1 MVMQPP
7 MGGAHRAGP
16 LKQSNKSHNTGR
28 HRSKGAVDRANKGRV
43 SVKVATV
50 KSGRGH
56 RWVQKRKDR
65 KYQMS
70 QLRSKKKAE
79 VWAQKRAL
87 GAADA
92 PPILTAWLDCQAQ
105 NAELIAQMEALLG
118 ACDGEMRIRRTPR
131 ALHLACPRFKQ
142 RFSFVQPPAND
153 LLSVL
158 DTAKVCDSIVFLCS
172 ALELE
177 ADGLTPALE
186 SVLAAVLAQGLPT
199 PPCFVLTDIADWPL
213 KRQNEAKK
221 ILLKGLNQRFAID
234 KIFTCRTEA
243 EALLFL
249 RHLGSQKRRI
259 NSLREKRAH
268 LVAEKVEFLGES
280 ALGTL
285 KVTGYVRSQTLSA
298 DRLVHLP
305 GMGSYQIQQI
315 ESARD
320 EFPLDLNR
328 RTGSNHADV
337 DMGATGGTV
346 IATPNPAVQESLV
359 MENEP
364 DMFDGEQ
371 YLSPEEEAL
380 AQQTLLSDDPG
391 KKAVIRV
398 PKGTSEYQ
406 AAWIM
411 EQARAAG
418 EEDEDES
425 EDNEEDSDEEMIERE
440 MQEDEDDDVPEN
452 EDEYETMTITSE
464 ANMDENYDEKH
475 VNFAEEKLLLNK
487 MKEARMEA
495 MFPDE
500 VDTPTDQPARQRFQ
514 KYRGLKSF
522 RTSPWDYN
530 ENLTPDYARIFQ
542 FENFN
547 RTKKRVLNEEVDGAE
562 PGWYVSIYIK
572 DFPQHMALEILA
584 NENIAQPLVVYSMLP
599 HENKMSMLNF
609 VVKRHSLGHQ
619 DPIRSKERLIFH
631 CGYRRFAACPIF
643 SQHTNGSKHKY
654 ERFWRERSTVVMTVF
669 APIVFPPA
677 NVVVY
682 QELANGR
689 HDLVG
694 TGSLLS
700 CDPNRLVIKR
710 VVLSGAPFKVQKRSA
725 VIRFMFFNREDIA
738 WFKPIELRT
747 KYGRRGHI
755 KEPLGTHGHMK
766 CIFDKPISQ
775 QDTVLLNLFKRVF
788 PKWNYDPHVPK
799 PSTGEEL
806 MEDEG
811 SEVLQLKK
819 NPQKKKSILK
829 SNSTEDQMA
838 CD

>member
-1 MVMQPP
+1 MPPP

-16 LKQSNKSHNTGR
+16 LKQSNKSHKTGQ
-28 HRSKGAVDRANKGRV
+28 HRSKGAVDLANKGRV
-43 SVKVATV
+43 GVKVATGR
-50 KSGRGH
+50 SGQGH

-65 KYQMS
+65 KYQMT
-70 QLRSKKKAE
+70 QLRNKKKAQ

-92 PPILTAWLDCQAQ
+92 PPILTAWLDCQVQ
-105 NAELIAQMEALLG
+105 SPDLIPHLEALLG
-118 ACDGEMRIRRTPR
+118 ACDPDMLLRRTPR

-142 RFSFVQPPAND
+142 RFAFVQPPTQD

-158 DTAKVCDSIVFLCS
+158 DSAKVCDSIVFLCS

-177 ADGLTPALE
+177 SGGLAPALE
-186 SVLAAVLAQGLPT
+186 TILAAVLAQGLPT
-199 PPCFVLTDIADWPL
+199 PPGFVLTDMADWPI
-213 KRQNEAKK
+213 KRQNAAKK
-221 ILLKGLNQRFAID
+221 TLLKALNQRFAID
-234 KIFTCRTEA
+234 KIFTCQTEA

-249 RHLGSQKRRI
+249 RHLGSQKRRT
-259 NSLREKRAH
+259 NSLRQRRAH

-285 KVTGYVRSQTLSA
+285 KVTGFVRSQTLSA

-305 GMGSYQIQQI
+305 GLGSYQIQQI

-320 EFPLDLNR
+320 EFPLDLHR
-328 RTGSNHADV
+328 RTGAHHADI
-337 DMGATGGTV
+337 DMGSSVGNV
-346 IATPNPAVQESLV
+346 IATPNPTAQESLE

-380 AQQTLLSDDPG
+380 AQQTLLTDGPG
-391 KKAVIRV
+391 PKTVVRV

-411 EQARAAG
+411 DQARAAG
-418 EEDEDES
+418 EENES
-425 EDNEEDSDEEMIERE
+425 EEDDEEEDSDEEMIERE
-440 MQEDEDDDVPEN
+440 LQDDDEDEPEN

-475 VNFAEEKLLLNK
+475 VNFAEEKQLLNK
-487 MKEARMEA
+487 MKEARMEE

-500 VDTPTDQPARQRFQ
+500 VDTPTDQTARQRFQ

-584 NENIAQPLVVYSMLP
+584 NENASQPLVVYSMLP
-599 HENKMSMLNF
+599 HENKMSVLNF

-631 CGYRRFAACPIF
+631 CGFRRFAACPIF

-654 ERFWRERSTVVMTVF
+654 ERFWRENATVVMTVF

-710 VVLSGAPFKVQKRSA
+710 AVLSGAPFKVQKRSA

-788 PKWNYDPHVPK
+788 PKWNYDPHVAK
-799 PSTGEEL
+799 PSTGEDL

-819 NPQKKKSILK
+819 NPPKSIVK
-829 SNSTEDQMA
+829 SKSTEDQMA